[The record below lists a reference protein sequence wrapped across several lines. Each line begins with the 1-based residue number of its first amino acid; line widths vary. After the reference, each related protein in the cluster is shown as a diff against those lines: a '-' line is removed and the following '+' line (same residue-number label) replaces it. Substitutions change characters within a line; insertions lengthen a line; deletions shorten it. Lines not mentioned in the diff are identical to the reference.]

1 MKKIYLLYWF
11 VSLMISSSLVAQNI
25 PTQGQVAYY
34 SFNNNANDGSGN
46 NNHGIISGGT
56 FTTDK
61 NNTSNTA
68 YQVAVQGGIRVA
80 NSNSLKFTTG
90 FSFSVWVMPLSTAG
104 IDGYGRNNNYG
115 YHPIFSKNCD
125 RLNFYAGLG
134 YSSQQECSF
143 NAGTWYGG
151 NSVDK
156 IPFSVGSWMHLA
168 ASYDGAQM
176 KLYKNGKLLSTKVT
190 KIDFTDSNNANL
202 VIGGMNCWGY
212 YFNGKI
218 DELRLYNRS
227 LTDAEVLALFQD
239 TATIPTLSIGTS
251 TFSAPLTSGSG
262 TLSVSSNT
270 NWTVSSDGSWL
281 VPKVTTGTG
290 NQVVGFDYQS
300 NSGTT
305 SRIAK
310 LTFKSGSL
318 SQVFTVTQAGIAPTL
333 SIGTSTFSA
342 PLTSGSGTLSVSS
355 NTNWTVSSDGSWLVP
370 KVTTGTGNQVVG
382 FDYQSNSGTTSRI
395 AKLTFK
401 SGSLSQV
408 FTVTQAGAQYILTA
422 SPQLLSFPSTPIT
435 SDNQIITINSN
446 TKWQVSEKPNWV
458 MVSPET
464 GLSSGTLT
472 VSVSNNKGYD
482 IRQGELVIT
491 NGVLSQN
498 IRLEQA
504 GYKAVL
510 SVLPTAVEAESVDG
524 LNRFIDLFATS
535 DWSITSNVTWLKVS
549 TTTGQAG
556 NAHIAFTIDVNTT
569 LASRTGTI
577 YITGE
582 NVQRTIV
589 VMQKAG
595 APPVP
600 ATCGKPQNLKVSI
613 VSDLIKA
620 TWVPVSG
627 ATRYKVWY
635 SENSDPYVQRSS
647 PTIAEYSGFYAKPS
661 ANACIRIEAT
671 CANGLTSESSAEVCV
686 KTPPPSKCMMPP
698 NFRYTIL
705 NSNTARFEW
714 DAVPDIMDYSLSI
727 NGGTQMVSTTATYKD
742 FAYQA
747 GQTLC
752 VQLSPNCPAGW
763 IGWSKELCVGSISAK
778 FATSTTQINAL
789 AKGGSPNVFVFSTAE
804 WEVVNVTGGFFTH
817 QITMTPQNNLQDGKI
832 TININENFSTETRTG
847 SFVVRQKGGATSQT
861 ITVSITQAGQYVV
874 PPPPVCDVPVSL
886 GHTLNSNDWATV
898 SWLPVDG
905 ASSYQVY
912 AKFEKNDWSF
922 LENSY
927 NTYIT
932 KAVSPNT
939 NFCFKVIAICA
950 NGGRSAE
957 SAEYCFDSRLI
968 VYPNT
973 QNVANNAGS
982 FEVTLD
988 ASESWTASTD
998 ASWLSVSPKSGNAGK
1013 GQKLTLSY
1021 LDYALAGGRL
1031 AVDGTRVSTLNIKTI
1046 KAALASAKITQTG
1059 GILSDEE
1066 RNRQAIKFDVVDI
1079 SHKNNGVVIYT
1090 KNRGSSDAEVIFV
1103 VDMSKA
1109 QIIPKYQSSSSAKQV
1124 FEKLIKDRGT
1134 YFGENNIITTING
1147 EMFDKSSNAKYSL
1160 QIENSPLVIGG
1171 MLTGKSSRFYQALK
1185 MTGYSG
1191 NFEIESIDNN
1201 TKLPIPGFAHVITGN
1216 FMNVT
1221 CQESD
1226 WYSFTG
1232 CGSACDNSD
1241 FYKKKENTTIISG
1254 IDTDVKK
1261 AGFEKMV
1268 IYIGK
1273 STNHNA
1279 CKLMKIL
1286 GVPYFFTE
1294 NQDGSIFLT
1303 EIQKNATKIVLFD
1316 GGGSSQAYGIGG
1328 YFKESET
1335 CIAESSPRKI
1345 PQTFTILATTKDIY
1359 GSSSLS
1365 IPADTLKSTALSVA
1379 MEEQD
1384 NSLLNIYPNPNEGK
1398 PTLTYN
1404 LKEEVVQNGIILS
1417 VTNMLGQVVLQQ
1429 EMGTHASG
1437 QLQLNL
1443 SNQPV
1448 GIYIVRLQS
1457 GNYQVSKKIEIQR

>member
-1 MKKIYLLYWF
+1 
-11 VSLMISSSLVAQNI
+11 
-25 PTQGQVAYY
+25 
-34 SFNNNANDGSGN
+34 
-46 NNHGIISGGT
+46 
-56 FTTDK
+56 
-61 NNTSNTA
+61 
-68 YQVAVQGGIRVA
+68 
-80 NSNSLKFTTG
+80 
-90 FSFSVWVMPLSTAG
+90 
-104 IDGYGRNNNYG
+104 
-115 YHPIFSKNCD
+115 
-125 RLNFYAGLG
+125 
-134 YSSQQECSF
+134 
-143 NAGTWYGG
+143 
-151 NSVDK
+151 
-156 IPFSVGSWMHLA
+156 
-168 ASYDGAQM
+168 
-176 KLYKNGKLLSTKVT
+176 
-190 KIDFTDSNNANL
+190 
-202 VIGGMNCWGY
+202 
-212 YFNGKI
+212 
-218 DELRLYNRS
+218 
-227 LTDAEVLALFQD
+227 
-239 TATIPTLSIGTS
+239 
-251 TFSAPLTSGSG
+251 
-262 TLSVSSNT
+262 
-270 NWTVSSDGSWL
+270 VSSDGSWL

-290 NQVVGFDYQS
+290 NQVIGFDYQS

-310 LTFKSGSL
+310 LTFK
-318 SQVFTVTQAGIAPTL
+318 A
-333 SIGTSTFSA
+333 
-342 PLTSGSGTLSVSS
+342 
-355 NTNWTVSSDGSWLVP
+355 
-370 KVTTGTGNQVVG
+370 
-382 FDYQSNSGTTSRI
+382 
-395 AKLTFK
+395 
-401 SGSLSQV
+401 GSLSQV
-408 FTVTQAGAQYILTA
+408 FTVTQAGAQFILTA

-464 GLSSGTLT
+464 GLSSSTLT

-510 SVLPTAVEAESVDG
+510 SVLPTAVEAESVDEI
-524 LNRFIDLFATS
+524 NRFIDLFATS

-549 TTTGQAG
+549 TTAGQAG

-582 NVQRTIV
+582 NVQRTIL

-600 ATCGKPQNLKVSI
+600 ATCGQPQNLKVSI

-714 DAVPDIMDYSLSI
+714 DAVPDIIDYSLSI

-752 VQLSPNCPAGW
+752 VQLGPNCPAGW
-763 IGWSKELCVGSISAK
+763 IGWSKELCVGSTSAK

-817 QITMTPQNNLQDGKI
+817 QITMTPQNNLRDGKI

-861 ITVSITQAGQYVV
+861 ITVSITQAGQYVA
-874 PPPPVCDVPVSL
+874 PPSPVCDVPVSL
-886 GHTLNSNDWATV
+886 EHTLNSNDWATV

-939 NFCFKVIAICA
+939 NFCFKVVAVCA

-988 ASESWTASTD
+988 ASEPWTASTD

-1031 AVDGTRVSTLNIKTI
+1031 AAGTSKNANLNVQSGSTKAKVTVQQLSNISIDDANMKDLHFEVDNSIESRGVKIYRNKSINDDNHQAVFIINMDKGAMVEFNVGAETVPKKYLKSTVKDVFTTSKNSNLVAVVNGQFFANIENPDALSLPLKVNNIWKSQGLSLKTTKGEDIKWRWYQKLGIQGRDAFIDYVFENPLNKCNCSSLYYEDLE
-1046 KAALASAKITQTG
+1046 ALQKDGKKSINYEKISSQNGIVGKFINITESDMDWTEPDHITLMGVVKQSDAKGIDVNKGDKIVIYVGNNNRPMAAKI
-1059 GILSDEE
+1059 L
-1066 RNRQAIKFDVVDI
+1066 N
-1079 SHKNNGVVIYT
+1079 
-1090 KNRGSSDAEVIFV
+1090 
-1103 VDMSKA
+1103 
-1109 QIIPKYQSSSSAKQV
+1109 
-1124 FEKLIKDRGT
+1124 
-1134 YFGENNIITTING
+1134 
-1147 EMFDKSSNAKYSL
+1147 
-1160 QIENSPLVIGG
+1160 
-1171 MLTGKSSRFYQALK
+1171 
-1185 MTGYSG
+1185 
-1191 NFEIESIDNN
+1191 
-1201 TKLPIPGFAHVITGN
+1201 
-1216 FMNVT
+1216 
-1221 CQESD
+1221 
-1226 WYSFTG
+1226 
-1232 CGSACDNSD
+1232 
-1241 FYKKKENTTIISG
+1241 
-1254 IDTDVKK
+1254 
-1261 AGFEKMV
+1261 
-1268 IYIGK
+1268 
-1273 STNHNA
+1273 
-1279 CKLMKIL
+1279 IL
-1286 GVPYFFTE
+1286 GVPYGVTNGRVDDFTR
-1294 NQDGSIFLT
+1294 
-1303 EIQKNATKIVLFD
+1303 IVQLD
-1316 GGGSSQAYGIGG
+1316 GGGSSQAYGKDGW
-1328 YFKESET
+1328 YKN
-1335 CIAESSPRKI
+1335 SSDDLITRKI
-1345 PQTFTILATTKDIY
+1345 PQYISIIAAPA
-1359 GSSSLS
+1359 SASLS

-1379 MEEQD
+1379 IEEQD

-1429 EMGTHASG
+1429 EMGNHASG